1 MMENEV
7 LFSLKPKFAELIEKK
22 EKTHE
27 FRKYTPKRIP
37 TRLWLYVTAPVSTL
51 MYVADVDPVVKF
63 PHKIPNEGYGNEN
76 FNNGLKKSEFAFPIR
91 HLYKLK
97 TPLNLEQLRLNYSFT
112 APQGFAYM
120 SKYPDLYTDVIN
132 SIGLEKVF

>member
-1 MMENEV
+1 MENEV

-27 FRKYTPKRIP
+27 FRKYAPKRLP
-37 TRLWLYVTAPVSTL
+37 TRLWFYITAPVSTL
-51 MYVADVDPVVKF
+51 VYVADVDPVVKF
-63 PHKIPNEGYGNEN
+63 PNKIPNDGYGNDD
-76 FNNGLKKSEFAFPIR
+76 FNNGLKKAEFAFPIR

-97 TPLNLEQLRLNYSFT
+97 TPLNLAQLRLSYSFT

-120 SKYPDLYTDVIN
+120 SKYPNLYNDVIN
-132 SIGLEKVF
+132 NIGLEKVF